1 VRRPYEWRRWLGRSR
16 RAGTAMVVGVV
27 VAVGSAIGTAAAG
40 AGYANP

>member
-1 VRRPYEWRRWLGRSR
+1 
-16 RAGTAMVVGVV
+16 VVGVV